1 MFVCLINVFRLLAG
15 ASDYYFMLLVLYEKV
30 GVPLSVIRCPFQNN
44 TTNRVDTHSSKRKLS
59 TYLRL

>member
-1 MFVCLINVFRLLAG
+1 MLAA

-30 GVPLSVIRCPFQNN
+30 GVPLSVIGCPFQNN